1 MLLVALAAPRM
12 LGEAP
17 FAIDLNAILEP
28 PSASHPLGTDENG
41 RDVLARVLF
50 GARMTLGI
58 GLGGAALA
66 VAVGTV
72 LGGLAGYLGGWV
84 DALVMRV
91 VDFMLAFP
99 SLFAILLFSALLSTG
114 LVQLDFLIGL
124 TGWMPVARLARG
136 AFRGLMTLPYV
147 EAARA
152 CGADGARIVGRHLL
166 PNALGVLFVAAL
178 AQVNRSIMAEA
189 TISFLGMGIKPPA
202 PTWGNLLIGA
212 QDYLWTA
219 PWLAVAPGIALTV
232 TMLAIFL
239 LGDRANV
246 RVEARAPESS
256 R

>member
-1 MLLVALAAPRM
+1 MLTVALVAPFV

-28 PSASHPLGTDENG
+28 PSSDHPLGTDENG
-41 RDVLARVLF
+41 RDVLARVLY

-66 VAVGTV
+66 VVLGTV
-72 LGGLAGYLGGWV
+72 LGGAAGYVGGWT
-84 DALVMRV
+84 DTLVMRA
-91 VDFMLAFP
+91 VDFLLAFP
-99 SLFAILLFSALLSTG
+99 SLFAILLFSALFSTG
-114 LVQLDFLIGL
+114 IIQLVLLIGL

-136 AFRGLMTLPYV
+136 TFRELMTLPYV

-152 CGADGARIVGRHLL
+152 CGADGPRIVGRHLV

-178 AQVNRSIMAEA
+178 AQVNRSIVAEA

-219 PWLAVAPGIALTV
+219 PWLAIAPGVALTT
-232 TMLAIFL
+232 TMLAIFM

-246 RVEARAPESS
+246 RLETGG
-256 R
+256 